1 VGTLAKKKKKKKLMQ
16 ALYNLINKE
25 TQQALTIVCNYKTKK
40 LIHQGNK
47 QSVKSLSLGR
57 LVQEKKKHA

>member
-1 VGTLAKKKKKKKLMQ
+1 MQ